1 MGAPKYRADLG
12 PFYSSRTGGGQA
24 RSSDEVLDVYYKDL
38 SRVKTLPQEE
48 ERLLFEQYRAARAR
62 ILQYDTAHPGGKSL
76 FISYQRAKNKTIR
89 EQLVE
94 SCLKLV
100 FSLARRYWMD
110 QDFSTL
116 KALISAGNVGLL
128 EAVEKFDPAR
138 GTKFSSYASFW
149 ILMYVR
155 NELTSLKDVVA
166 PTSREKK
173 LRMQSAATRSAAE
186 GDSET
191 HPPAHSKFGKNTY
204 VDISTM
210 QESDLLGIDSHPP
223 EGDSIGDASE
233 LFQRW
238 FRFLTV
244 REQFVLRAYYGML
257 NGEEGIKLR
266 QISSHLGLSSE
277 RVRQVKVDALA
288 KLKRWMEHDG
298 VTSCSDVL

>member
-1 MGAPKYRADLG
+1 MGPYRA
-12 PFYSSRTGGGQA
+12 RTELPTG
-24 RSSDEVLDVYYKDL
+24 RKPPKSSDEVLDVYYRDL
-38 SRVKTLPQEE
+38 SRVKTLPPDE
-48 ERLLFEQYRAARAR
+48 ERLLFAQYRSTREQIQR
-62 ILQYDTAHPGGKSL
+62 YRVENPDGKSL
-76 FISYQRAKNKTIR
+76 FIAYQCAKNKAIR
-89 EQLVE
+89 GQLVE

-128 EAVEKFDPAR
+128 EAVERFDPER
-138 GTKFSSYASFW
+138 GTKFSSYASLW
-149 ILMYVR
+149 ILMHVR

-166 PTSREKK
+166 PTSKDKK
-173 LRMQSAATRSAAE
+173 LRMQSASSRGASSNEASSTY
-186 GDSET
+186 GQ
-191 HPPAHSKFGKNTY
+191 PHSFNASRY
-204 VDISTM
+204 VDISTL
-210 QESDLLGIDSHPP
+210 QESDLLGVDPSATTS
-223 EGDSIGDASE
+223 EQSGTNDASE

-244 REQFVLRAYYGML
+244 REQFVLRAYYGMM

-298 VTSCSDVL
+298 VTSCSDIL